1 MNRIMVT
8 LVLVLI
14 ILSIGGCAGSK
25 VHVTRFDLGT
35 GKGKIAVMPWTKAE
49 KQLFA
54 NDAERR
60 GEMLTGVG
68 GNAVEAALYEAVDE
82 WTGMFT
88 YTFDEYDYANLR
100 ASVIQSLQKSEAF
113 SDVLDVSDAPPPE
126 DGHRLVLKF
135 FESGIVQ
142 TPATSKC
149 ILIGSARVEKGSADV
164 APARPITIE
173 ATSLLSV
180 SGAKSKAMKMY
191 LAQIGELLK
200 SLD

>member
-1 MNRIMVT
+1 MKRKIAT
-8 LVLVLI
+8 LVLFFI
-14 ILSIGGCAGSK
+14 ILGLAGCAGSK
-25 VHVTRFDLGT
+25 VHVASFDLAA
-35 GKGKIAVMPWTKAE
+35 GKGKIAVMPWTKAD
-49 KQLFA
+49 KQLSA
-54 NDAERR
+54 NDAQQR
-60 GEMLTGVG
+60 GQMLMGIG
-68 GNAVEAALYEAVDE
+68 GNAVEAALYEDVDK

-113 SDVLDVSDAPPPE
+113 SKVIDVSDATPPE
-126 DGHRLVLKF
+126 DGHRLILKF

-149 ILIGSARVEKGSADV
+149 ILIGSARVAKGSTDV

-173 ATSLLSV
+173 ETSLLSV

-191 LAQIGELLK
+191 LAQIGELLQ
-200 SLD
+200 SLE